1 VIFDL
6 LTFFAATQLIASL
19 IQITNATESVKLL
32 AVTTMSLLGKL
43 LTVDTAGSW
52 HSTRQGLCNGT
63 VSVRLPVPSIDHC
76 MSLWRV
82 CCCGPDGQELLIDR
96 GGRLAPQQH
105 GIQRQM
111 RAVPRCQLT

>member
-6 LTFFAATQLIASL
+6 LTFFAATQLIVSL

-43 LTVDTAGSW
+43 LTVDTASSW
-52 HSTRQGLCNGT
+52 HSTRQGLYNGT